1 MRSAHCWTLQARL
14 ALQHV
19 AWCYLAFRLLPF
31 SRANFPKGK
40 VSKAILAT
48 SQFCTVNPLMDS
60 CAYCTTSLP
69 LDHCVLSPSQ
79 ANDTALTAS
88 GCSCIRVSR
97 VTEQRGVSLVGCEWN
112 RCSASALTNMGSLTG
127 RAIIKGLELA
137 R

>member
-19 AWCYLAFRLLPF
+19 AQRYPAFRLLPF
-31 SRANFPKGK
+31 SRASFPKGK
-40 VSKAILAT
+40 VSRAISAT
-48 SQFCTVNPLMDS
+48 SQFCTVNPLTDS
-60 CAYCTTSLP
+60 CAYCTTSLS

-79 ANDTALTAS
+79 ANDTASTAS
-88 GCSCIRVSR
+88 GCSRIRVSR
-97 VTEQRGVSLVGCEWN
+97 VTEQRGISQVGCEWN
-112 RCSASALTNMGSLTG
+112 RCSASALTNVGSLMG